1 MPLFSLLVLWVA
13 LLQAC
18 ATGSPMPGAAPAD
31 ERQQNITALELS
43 IRSLGDDIDPHEA
56 RRAARIAI
64 DYSQQLAR
72 EYEVASPPLVHNV
85 LVNLGIKSRGLC
97 KDWTRDLLV
106 RLRRED
112 FDSLEFNWAIANY
125 EKAFLVE
132 HSTVIVSAR
141 GDSIEQGVVL
151 DGWRNGG
158 ELFWTPTLEDSEYRW
173 HPAKEIFA
181 LKKQAE
187 DEARNTIRI
196 R

>member
-1 MPLFSLLVLWVA
+1 M
-13 LLQAC
+13 
-18 ATGSPMPGAAPAD
+18 D
-31 ERQQNITALELS
+31 DRQQEIAALEQS
-43 IRSLGDDIDPHEA
+43 IRSLGSDVDPDEA
-56 RRAARIAI
+56 RRTALIAI

-72 EYEVASPPLVHNV
+72 EYEVTSPPLVHNL

-125 EKAFLVE
+125 EKAFRVE

-141 GDSIEQGVVL
+141 GDGIEQGVVL

-158 ELFWTPTLEDSEYRW
+158 DLFWAPTLEDSAYHW
-173 HPAKEIFA
+173 YPAKEIFA

-187 DEARNTIRI
+187 DDAGDTTRI